1 MFSMVN
7 HFPGSL
13 HFNNTGSLPEAD
25 NLEARLFEIPLKLT
39 FSLKKKI
46 EIVELIF
53 LCQII
58 NSVPGVNWTGY
69 VLFYAHATSSV
80 KTRRQ

>member
-1 MFSMVN
+1 MVN

-13 HFNNTGSLPEAD
+13 HFNNTGSLPEAE

-39 FSLKKKI
+39 FSLKKEKI
-46 EIVELIF
+46 EKKNKQSVERIF

-69 VLFYAHATSSV
+69 VLFYASCNFV
-80 KTRRQ
+80 R